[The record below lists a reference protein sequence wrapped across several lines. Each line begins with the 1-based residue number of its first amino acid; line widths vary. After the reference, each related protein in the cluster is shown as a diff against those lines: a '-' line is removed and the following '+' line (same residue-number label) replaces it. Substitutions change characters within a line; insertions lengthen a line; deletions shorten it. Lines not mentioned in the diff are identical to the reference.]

1 MSEEYAVKRLTGAF
15 ALIALAAGS
24 VAMAQETRSQTAT
37 PPSASPSTQYP
48 SAQQSGKEDADTKAA
63 KKEQIKSCMAQ
74 QQASNTGMSK
84 HEMKKY
90 CENQAN
96 GTPKNPP
103 HD

>member
-1 MSEEYAVKRLTGAF
+1 VKRLTEAL

-24 VAMAQETRSQTAT
+24 VAVAQQSPSQTAT

-48 SAQQSGKEDADTKAA
+48 SAQQSPGKEDSDTKAA
-63 KKEQIKSCMAQ
+63 KKEQIKNCMAQ
-74 QQASNTGMSK
+74 QQANNTGMSK

-90 CENQAN
+90 CENQAS
-96 GTPKNPP
+96 GTSKNPP